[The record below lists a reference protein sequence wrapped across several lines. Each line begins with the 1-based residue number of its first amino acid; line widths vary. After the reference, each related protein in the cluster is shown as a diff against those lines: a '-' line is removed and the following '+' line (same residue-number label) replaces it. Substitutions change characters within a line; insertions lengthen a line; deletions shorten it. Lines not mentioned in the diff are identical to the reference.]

1 MRSTGDLALDRELK
15 ERKDFEESNFV
26 RVNQTREQKK
36 RQRQASLALQR
47 GQKMGEFDEFES
59 LMRLTRESDKIAG
72 QIVDEDEF
80 GNRVKRV
87 QVDERQAK
95 RGGKRGKKGRR

>member
-1 MRSTGDLALDRELK
+1 MRSTGDLSLDRELK

-26 RVNQTREQKK
+26 RVNRTREQKK
-36 RQRQASLALQR
+36 RERQASLALQR
-47 GQKMGEFDEFES
+47 GQKIGEFDEFDS
-59 LMRLTRESDKIAG
+59 LTRLARESDKIAG
-72 QIVDEDEF
+72 QVVDEDEV

-95 RGGKRGKKGRR
+95 RGGRRGKKGRR

>member
-1 MRSTGDLALDRELK
+1 MSLDRELK

-26 RVNQTREQKK
+26 RVNRTREQKK
-36 RQRQASLALQR
+36 RERQASLALQR
-47 GQKMGEFDEFES
+47 GQKIGEFDEFDS
-59 LMRLTRESDKIAG
+59 LTRLARESDKIAG

-95 RGGKRGKKGRR
+95 RGGRRGKKGRR